1 MIDRLVAAIDGSEAA
16 KRSLDTMINLAK
28 AMTTQPDIV
37 LVSVKVP
44 MPPLT
49 GMGVVVSE
57 DLLDA
62 YYEKAQQET
71 LAAAE
76 QKLSAAGLKYSVRKE
91 LGDPAEFI
99 VRAAEETGA
108 KMIFMGS
115 RGMGAFGN
123 LMLGSTSN
131 KVLHLSKVP
140 VVVTH

>member
-71 LAAAE
+71 LAAAVIAALPVIVLFAFLE
-76 QKLSAAGLKYSVRKE
+76 RHLVSAITAGAVK
-91 LGDPAEFI
+91 G
-99 VRAAEETGA
+99 
-108 KMIFMGS
+108 
-115 RGMGAFGN
+115 
-123 LMLGSTSN
+123 
-131 KVLHLSKVP
+131 
-140 VVVTH
+140 

>member
-71 LAAAE
+71 L
-76 QKLSAAGLKYSVRKE
+76 KYSVRKE